1 MTMLAELTD
10 ELKGT
15 SSTPGVAGPKTAAPA
30 TPADDLMG
38 AWFISAIQS
47 HEIAELDAIALY
59 RDLAARA
66 TDPVIA
72 GLLRVLLQD
81 EERHHGILQAIGMD
95 SRLAGGR
102 DRYASP
108 RRQDAETGQSVD
120 LLRNFARQERDGATE
135 LKRMANQAP
144 QLVGEVFSLLLE
156 LMAMDSM
163 KHEKILSFIVREL
176 EPEWTD

>member
-1 MTMLAELTD
+1 MTMLADLKD
-10 ELKGT
+10 EPKGA
-15 SSTPGVAGPKTAAPA
+15 SSTPTVAGPKSAAPVTA
-30 TPADDLMG
+30 TADLKG

-59 RDLAARA
+59 RDLAVRA

-102 DRYASP
+102 YRYESP
-108 RRQDAETGQSVD
+108 KRQDPETAQSVD

-135 LKRMANQAP
+135 LKRLAFQAP
-144 QLVGEVFSLLLE
+144 ELVGDVFSLLLE

-163 KHEKILSFIVREL
+163 KHEKVLSFIVREL
-176 EPEWTD
+176 EPR